1 MKRNVYRDLVNMIS
15 QDMFQNEL
23 YLPIFGYSAKTFK
36 DSSEPSHLF
45 PLSMNMSNP
54 LLPNQEEALDE
65 AYTNCLKKIKLDLP
79 VKVQPV
85 LNFLKTLASHSRD
98 K

>member
-1 MKRNVYRDLVNMIS
+1 MKRNVYRDLVHMIS

-36 DSSEPSHLF
+36 DSNEPSHLF

-54 LLPNQEEALDE
+54 LVPNQEEALDE
-65 AYTNCLKKIKLDLP
+65 AYTECLKKIKLDLP

-85 LNFLKTLASHSRD
+85 LQFLKSLASHSRD